1 MVEKCTDSKV
11 YIFFCIYKM
20 FLISVERYKNAEV
33 DFLKIRKKTDEIWVS
48 MKYLHDDSDS

>member
-11 YIFFCIYKM
+11 YIFFCIDKM
-20 FLISVERYKNAEV
+20 FLISVERYKNAQV

-48 MKYLHDDSDS
+48 MKYVHDDSDS